1 MLNMNPREYCI
12 WLQGYLEA
20 AGNNLSEAQ
29 VQTIKNRLDNI
40 FEHVAEKPKERHY
53 FRKTHTVTKPPV
65 DPSKVLYRC

>member
-40 FEHVAEKPKERHY
+40 FEHVAEKPK
-53 FRKTHTVTKPPV
+53 THTVTNIPPV